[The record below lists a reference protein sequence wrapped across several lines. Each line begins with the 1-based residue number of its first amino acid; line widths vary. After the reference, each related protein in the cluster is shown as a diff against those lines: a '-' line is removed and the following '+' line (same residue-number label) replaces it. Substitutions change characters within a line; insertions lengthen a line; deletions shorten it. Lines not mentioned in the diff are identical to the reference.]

1 MVGYMKKVMKVLRV
15 SVLTVVFAFASF
27 YAKADV
33 PYKLDM
39 QNSTIII
46 SGTSTLHDWEMNV
59 EELSGRLSITDAMD
73 KLVSGDLTIV
83 VESIIS
89 EHSLMNKKTY
99 SALKEDDF
107 PQITVKLIQ
116 AEGNQT
122 SENAQVELTI
132 AGVTKKVSDAYQ
144 LKDLGNGKL
153 SITGELELK
162 MSDYDVEPP
171 VVLMGTIKT
180 GDEIKVE
187 YYLVYQK

>member
-1 MVGYMKKVMKVLRV
+1 MKKVMKILRV
-15 SVLTVVFAFASF
+15 SVLTVIFAVASF

-33 PYKLDM
+33 PYKLDV
-39 QNSTIII
+39 QNSTMTI
-46 SGTSTLHDWEMNV
+46 SGTSTLHDWEMGV
-59 EELSGRLSITDAMD
+59 EKLSGTLSVNDVLD
-73 KLVSGDLTIV
+73 KMTSGNLTIN

-99 SALKEDDF
+99 EALKEDDF
-107 PQITVKLIQ
+107 PQIKVKLIEV
-116 AEGNQT
+116 EGAQT
-122 SENAQVELTI
+122 SDNAQVELTI
-132 AGVTKKVSDAYQ
+132 AGKTKKVTDDYQ

-153 SITGELELK
+153 SISGVIDLK
-162 MSDYDVEPP
+162 MSDFDVKPP